1 MYKAEY
7 YMPKVIDEEMHD
19 YFMQLNDAEEKSVVL
34 MLKTFIKSRQ
44 AAIENIN
51 ILEYNNELADAEAE
65 FEKGNYITHE
75 QLLKTILSFL

>member
-1 MYKAEY
+1 MS
-7 YMPKVIDEEMHD
+7 KVIDEEMHD
-19 YFMQLNDAEEKSVVL
+19 YFMQLNDAEKKSVVL

-51 ILEYNNELADAEAE
+51 LTEYNNELADAEAE

-75 QLLKTILSFL
+75 QLLKTIKGW